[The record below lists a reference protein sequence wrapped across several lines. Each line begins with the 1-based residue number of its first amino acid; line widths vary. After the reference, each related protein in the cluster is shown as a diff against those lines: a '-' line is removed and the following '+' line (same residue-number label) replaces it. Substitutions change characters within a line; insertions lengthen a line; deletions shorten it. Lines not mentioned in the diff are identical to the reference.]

1 MTIGNGND
9 LEETIYQA
17 GLHSLPVI
25 NSNHN
30 GTGSGCLWIVS
41 NPRATALPHQV
52 SHQQREV
59 TREQAFL
66 PLSEEQEGKMQRGA
80 RYYVSHFRC
89 IFLLNLAESLGGR
102 Y

>member
-1 MTIGNGND
+1 MKTTMTIGNVNY
-9 LEETIYQA
+9 LEEAIYRA
-17 GLHSLPVI
+17 GLHSLPMI

-30 GTGSGCLWIVS
+30 STSSGYLWIVS

-66 PLSEEQEGKMQRGA
+66 PISEEQEGKMQ
-80 RYYVSHFRC
+80 
-89 IFLLNLAESLGGR
+89 
-102 Y
+102 